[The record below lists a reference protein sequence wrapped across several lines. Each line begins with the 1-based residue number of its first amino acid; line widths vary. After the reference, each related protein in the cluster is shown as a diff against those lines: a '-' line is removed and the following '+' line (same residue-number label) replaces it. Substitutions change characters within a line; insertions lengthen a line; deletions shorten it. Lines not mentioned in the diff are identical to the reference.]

1 MVEIV
6 SLHDGRPSLRDI
18 PGRLRH
24 LANLIEGGKC
34 GDVKFTAV
42 VVVHNDHRQT
52 EFGFGDVN
60 MHEAVGAFAWA
71 ASHIGDTPLNSL

>member
-6 SLHDGRPSLRDI
+6 QLYDGRPSLRDI
-18 PGRLRH
+18 PGRLRNM
-24 LANLIEGGKC
+24 ADRIEAGED
-34 GDVKFTAV
+34 GDLKFAV
-42 VVVHNDHRQT
+42 VVIVRVNHSQA

-71 ASHIGDTPLNSL
+71 ASHIGATPLDSI